1 MQSQTSQLR
10 PATTIRKLSLN
21 LLVIISIILQ
31 CLTLIYSNIPPP
43 TPPFLLL
50 HLVPPHPQKKRCSV
64 DYVEVTNEWGSKEAV
79 IDRKNIIDVDAIK
92 VYILR
97 PTSLNLMALALPSLS
112 RSSHMTFQAEISMIP
127 ILASMSTD
135 KISI

>member
-1 MQSQTSQLR
+1 
-10 PATTIRKLSLN
+10 
-21 LLVIISIILQ
+21 
-31 CLTLIYSNIPPP
+31 
-43 TPPFLLL
+43 
-50 HLVPPHPQKKRCSV
+50 
-64 DYVEVTNEWGSKEAV
+64 VEVTNDEWGSKEAV

-97 PTSLNLMALALPSLS
+97 PASLNLMALALPSLS